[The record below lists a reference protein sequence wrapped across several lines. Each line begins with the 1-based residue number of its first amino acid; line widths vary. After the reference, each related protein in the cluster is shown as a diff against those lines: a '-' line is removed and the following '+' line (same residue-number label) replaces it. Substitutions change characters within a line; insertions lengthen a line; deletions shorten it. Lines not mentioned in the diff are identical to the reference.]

1 MSVNCTITEDVDK
14 FKRNFVS
21 KNYANGSKLQQKKDM
36 LSTTNKTDL
45 LVAVA
50 TFNVE
55 EPDQNRRKQQTLQ
68 QIAQEKPISEAIQNY
83 RKILKICG

>member
-21 KNYANGSKLQQKKDM
+21 NNYANGSKLQQKKDM

-50 TFNVE
+50 TLNV
-55 EPDQNRRKQQTLQ
+55 
-68 QIAQEKPISEAIQNY
+68 
-83 RKILKICG
+83 